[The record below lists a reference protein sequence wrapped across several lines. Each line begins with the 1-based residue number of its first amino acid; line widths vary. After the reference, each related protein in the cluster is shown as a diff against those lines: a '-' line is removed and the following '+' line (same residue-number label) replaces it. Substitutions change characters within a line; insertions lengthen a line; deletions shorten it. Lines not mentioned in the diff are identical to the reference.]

1 MSKSTTAKAIVQERM
16 SSHATLVGIGIKVRE
31 MELLRPIVEQVHIAQ
46 KTVKYTPT
54 EKLTDAFI
62 AILAGAHGLVEINK
76 QVRPDP
82 ALQVAFGRSGC
93 AEQSVVQ
100 DTLDACS
107 DENVVQMHQAMQEIY
122 QRYGR
127 AYRHDFV
134 RDWLILDA
142 DLTGRPC
149 GKKAAF
155 ACKGYFEGQPN
166 RRGRQVGYLV
176 ATQYEEI
183 VIERVFSGK
192 AGLSEA
198 LVPMV
203 TAAAQVLGLDGD
215 KRARTIIRHD
225 AGGGSVK
232 ATNDL
237 LRDGYQV
244 HGKDYSA
251 MRVKGLADQV
261 HEWIIDPRD
270 PGRQVG
276 WVSAPTDLYCQ
287 PVRRIAV
294 RCHKKNGQWGLGVIL
309 STLSPADV
317 LWLTGESSAELSNP
331 AAVLLAYV
339 YFYDQRGGGVE
350 IEIKEDKQGL
360 GSRKR
365 NKKRFPA
372 QKIVAQLEALAHN
385 VIMWAR
391 AWFTPQW
398 HKVAHWGILRLVRDV
413 FHINGIIQFD
423 QRARIKQI
431 VLNQRDPL
439 AQQVSECL
447 AAILAKEQV
456 NVILGEI

>member
-1 MSKSTTAKAIVQERM
+1 MSESTTSEEIVQGRM
-16 SSHATLVGIGIKVRE
+16 SSHATLVGIGIKVSE
-31 MELLRPIVEQVHIAQ
+31 IGLLRPITEKVHIAQ
-46 KTVKYTPT
+46 KTVKYTPA

-62 AILAGAHGLVEINK
+62 AIAAGAHGLVEINK
-76 QVRPDP
+76 QVRPDL
-82 ALQVAFGRSGC
+82 ALQAAFGRDGC

-107 DENVVQMHQAMQEIY
+107 IENVEQMHQAC
-122 QRYGR
+122 
-127 AYRHDFV
+127 RHDFGL
-134 RDWLILDA
+134 RELILDV

-149 GKKAAF
+149 GQKAAF

-166 RRGRQVGYLV
+166 RRGRQVGYVV

-183 VIERVFSGK
+183 VTERVFTGK
-192 AGLSEA
+192 TGLTA
-198 LVPMV
+198 AIVPIV
-203 TAAAQVLGLDGD
+203 TAAAQTLGLDAD

-225 AGGGSVK
+225 AGGGSVE
-232 ATNDL
+232 ALNGL
-237 LRDGYQV
+237 LMQGFQIQ
-244 HGKDYSA
+244 GKDYSA

-261 HEWIIDPRD
+261 HEWIIDPHD

-276 WVSAPTDLYCQ
+276 WVTTLTDLYCR

-294 RCHKKNGQWGLGVIL
+294 RCRKKNGQWGLGVIL

-317 LWLTGESSAELSNP
+317 LRLTGESSAQVSDP

-372 QKIVAQLEALAHN
+372 QAIVVQLEALAHN
-385 VIMWAR
+385 VIVWAR
-391 AWFTPQW
+391 TWFTPHW

-413 FHINGIIQFD
+413 FHVNGIIQLD
-423 QRARIKQI
+423 HRARIKQI
-431 VLNQRDPL
+431 ILNQRDPL
-439 AQQVSECL
+439 ARHVSECL

>member
-1 MSKSTTAKAIVQERM
+1 MSKFTTLEEIVQARM
-16 SSHATLVGIGIKVRE
+16 SNHATLVGIGIKVCE
-31 MELLRPIVEQVHIAQ
+31 MELLRPIAEQVHIAQ

-62 AILAGAHGLVEINK
+62 AILAGAQGLVEINK

-82 ALQVAFGRSGC
+82 ALQAAFGRNGC

-100 DTLDACS
+100 DTLDACNAA
-107 DENVVQMHQAMQEIY
+107 NVEQMYRAMQEIY
-122 QRYGR
+122 QRHGR
-127 AYRHDFV
+127 AYRHDFLLN
-134 RDWLILDA
+134 WLILDA

-149 GKKAAF
+149 GEKAAF

-166 RRGRQVGYLV
+166 RRGRQVGYVV
-176 ATQYEEI
+176 ATQYEEV

-192 AGLSEA
+192 TGLTEA
-198 LVPMV
+198 IVPMM
-203 TAAAQVLGLDGD
+203 TAAAQTLGLDAD
-215 KRARTIIRHD
+215 KRARTIIRED

-237 LRDGYQV
+237 LMQGYQV
-244 HGKDYSA
+244 HGKDYSM

-261 HEWIIDPRD
+261 DTWISDPHD

-276 WVSAPTDLYCQ
+276 WVSTPTDLYCR

-294 RCHKKNGQWGLGVIL
+294 RCRKKNGQWGLGVIL

-317 LWLTGESSAELSNP
+317 LWLTGESSARLADP

-372 QKIVAQLEALAHN
+372 QEIVAQLEALAHN
-385 VIMWAR
+385 LIVWAR

-413 FHINGIIQFD
+413 FHINGIIRFD
-423 QRARIKQI
+423 HRTRIKQI
-431 VLNQRDPL
+431 ILNQRDPL
-439 AQQVSECL
+439 AQHVSECL